1 MAKQRQARAASAL
14 VAPVRAPFDQHG
26 AEVGAVNGAGL
37 RFGSAVREPWDYVP
51 RPPFVVDD
59 DGYLISDS
67 MGQNN
72 RHAGRMLAY
81 GPAMK
86 ARHRERG
93 FVGVDLSMPYVKGSP
108 GKMVAPDLF
117 VALAAQQD
125 EDRNSYKL
133 WEEPT
138 PDFVLEDLSRG
149 DFMRGGMPP
158 RAPPAEGSWR
168 KDTVDKRVLYRR
180 LGVREYWMF
189 EETGRRLR
197 DDSGA
202 RLGVTLVG
210 YRLRDGEYER
220 IRANDA
226 GRLPSEVL
234 ELELCVRD
242 GLVRFHDPATGECL
256 PTYEESRAQAKAESQ
271 RALAAEQRAEVE
283 ARRAE
288 TEAQR
293 AEVEA
298 ERARAEQ
305 AKAAAAMARVAA
317 LEAELR
323 AKRGLD

>member
-1 MAKQRQARAASAL
+1 
-14 VAPVRAPFDQHG
+14 
-26 AEVGAVNGAGL
+26 
-37 RFGSAVREPWDYVP
+37 
-51 RPPFVVDD
+51 
-59 DGYLISDS
+59 

-117 VALAAQQD
+117 VALAARQD

-138 PDFVLEDLSRG
+138 PDFVLEDLSR
-149 DFMRGGMPP
+149 
-158 RAPPAEGSWR
+158 ATWR

-234 ELELCVRD
+234 ALDLCVRD
-242 GLVRFHDPATGECL
+242 GLVRFHDPATSECL

-271 RALAAEQRAEVE
+271 RALAAEQRAE
-283 ARRAE
+283 A
-288 TEAQR
+288 EAQR
-293 AEVEA
+293 AETEA

-305 AKAAAAMARVAA
+305 AKAAEAMARVAA